1 MFLKQLLLIGIL
13 FIVGTA
19 GFLYLRSHNVEKA
32 EMTSTREKYWMVLH
46 RKSNREELLYGV
58 PGNRESSQLVREFK
72 VKTGIPGERP
82 TPLPQLVGRE
92 YWNIIKKEP
101 SPDNP
106 ETSPYF
112 LTLDVPAP
120 SEEPYGPSPYTEC
133 NGEQCNWILPGAF
146 GLHGTGGDS
155 SKLSDENLGSSGC
168 IRHLDEEI
176 TFLYQLLDPE
186 KDPIRYYVEDN

>member
-1 MFLKQLLLIGIL
+1 M
-13 FIVGTA
+13 A
-19 GFLYLRSHNVEKA
+19 P
-32 EMTSTREKYWMVLH
+32 TREKYWMILH

-82 TPLPQLVGRE
+82 TPLPQLVGQE

-146 GLHGTGGDS
+146 GLHGTGGDP
-155 SKLSDENLGSSGC
+155 SKLSDDNPGSSGC
-168 IRHLDEEI
+168 VRHSDEEI

-186 KDPIRYYVEDN
+186 KEPVRYYIEDN